1 MASVT
6 NNPSPVPNPGGQML
20 SSRFA
25 NPLDSIKQ
33 AKPAGNYMVAG
44 IFAIITTLCFV
55 ALLVIEW
62 LDWDVIGHA

>member
-6 NNPSPVPNPGGQML
+6 NDPAGPASGSPML
-20 SSRFA
+20 SSRLA
-25 NPLDSIKQ
+25 NPLDNVQ
-33 AKPAGNYMVAG
+33 AAKPAGNYMVAG
-44 IFAIITTLCFV
+44 IFAIITTLCFI